1 MTRDEVIAKWNSMG
15 SRGRNVWIAVEVMGK
30 KESII
35 NYGWISSEGFDHYP
49 KDYSTD
55 MSAAWEV
62 IQKMKGKGFSFTIGE
77 ASEKSGSV
85 ILNEANLGDQMCN
98 FHIVTKNIF
107 IHVFRET
114 MPEAICLAAL
124 IATQGEGIEE

>member
-1 MTRDEVIAKWNSMG
+1 MNRDEVIAKWNSM
-15 SRGRNVWIAVEVMGK
+15 SPRGRNVWIAVEVMGK
-30 KESII
+30 KESNI

-62 IQKMKGKGFSFTIGE
+62 IQKMKGKGFSFTLGE
-77 ASEKSGSV
+77 ASEKSESV
-85 ILNEANLGDQMCN
+85 ILGEANLGEQMCN

-107 IHVFRET
+107 IHVFKET

-124 IATQGEGIEE
+124 IAQGEGITE

>member
-1 MTRDEVIAKWNSMG
+1 MTRDEVIAKWNEMPEWERNIWIATNVMG
-15 SRGRNVWIAVEVMGK
+15 LEKSRGRA
-30 KESII
+30 
-35 NYGWISSEGFDHYP
+35 GWIRVGNFEHYP
-49 KDYSTD
+49 KNYCKD

-62 IQKMKGKGFSFTIGE
+62 IQKMKDKGFSFTLGE

-85 ILNEANLGDQMCN
+85 ILGEANLGEQMCN

-107 IHVFRET
+107 IYAFSET

-124 IATQGEGIEE
+124 IAQGEGIEE

>member
-1 MTRDEVIAKWNSMG
+1 MTRDEVIAKWESM
-15 SRGRNVWIAVEVMGK
+15 SPRGRNVWIAVEVMGK
-30 KESII
+30 KESPI
-35 NYGWISSEGFDHYP
+35 NYGWISSEDYDYYP
-49 KDYSTD
+49 KNYSTD
-55 MSAAWEV
+55 MGAAWEV
-62 IQKMKGKGFSFTIGE
+62 IRKMKSKGLSFTLGE

-85 ILNEANLGDQMCN
+85 ILGEANLGEQMCN

-124 IATQGEGIEE
+124 IAQGEGIEE